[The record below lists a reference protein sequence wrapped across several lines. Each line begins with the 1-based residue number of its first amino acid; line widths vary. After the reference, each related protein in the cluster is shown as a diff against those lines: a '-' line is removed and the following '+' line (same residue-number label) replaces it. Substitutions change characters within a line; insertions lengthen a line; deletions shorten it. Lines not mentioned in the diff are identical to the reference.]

1 MNEARTGG
9 GVNRVRVRRRALR
22 DLLRIDSHAD
32 FHDYLF
38 RHALACYAASLPKE
52 APGLGT
58 ILAIGANHREA
69 RALAKLPFE
78 RILLTGIADADEAIH
93 DVEQSDPRVSYRIEN
108 SESLSLDARSFDL
121 VLCKESLHHLA
132 RPALGLYEMLRVCRR
147 AALVIEPY
155 DTLAGRIFERLG
167 LATVYET
174 HQAGNLGGR
183 DNFVHRFA
191 RRPLE
196 LLLNSYYLESDYT
209 LEIHLGWMSSR
220 FNAHPAKAVRRLAAL
235 AGWALGLVPGSR
247 GNYMTAMVIPGRDLP
262 PDPVVAEVKP
272 GDEP

>member
-1 MNEARTGG
+1 M
-9 GVNRVRVRRRALR
+9 NRVRVRRRALR

-38 RHALACYAASLPKE
+38 RHALARYAANLPKE
-52 APGLGT
+52 SPGLGT

-69 RALAKLPFE
+69 RTLAKLPFE
-78 RILLTGIADADEAIH
+78 RILLTGIADPDEAIR

-235 AGWALGLVPGSR
+235 AGWALGLVPASR
-247 GNYMTAMVIPGRDLP
+247 GNYMTAMVLPGRDLP